1 MRTAVFAT
9 LAAFVT
15 GSMASGKETVTLS
28 KLSIHRQ
35 GSPVGDTIE
44 SISFKIDGADA
55 KGLRCSAKD
64 FPFPEPVKIQGCGN
78 SDYAFS
84 LWPGEHGADFRVM
97 IYHDVGDSH
106 ADLRGGK
113 DIPTVCD
120 NSHGSGPADEIC
132 TQKKAVTFKIDGPVG
147 GGPEL

>member
-15 GSMASGKETVTLS
+15 GSIARGETVTLS

-55 KGLRCSAKD
+55 KGLRCSAKE
-64 FPFPEPVKIQGCGN
+64 FPFPEPVKIHGCGN

-84 LWPGEHGADFRVM
+84 LWPGEHGADFQVM
-97 IYHDVGDSH
+97 IYHDVGDSYVH
-106 ADLRGGK
+106 MMPYVLYYSVLTNLQSCRSPRRQRHPYCLRQQPGK
-113 DIPTVCD
+113 WSCR
-120 NSHGSGPADEIC
+120 
-132 TQKKAVTFKIDGPVG
+132 
-147 GGPEL
+147 